1 MSLKA
6 IENRFTKQGWK
17 PFPFQKQ
24 SWKAFRDGQDV
35 LIHSQTG
42 SGKTLAA
49 ALGPLTQRS
58 SSETRVGAIRILWIN
73 PLRAL
78 TLDLERAL
86 QTVFSELAPAWRVES
101 RTGDTSGSKKS
112 KQIQSLPEVLIT
124 TPESLS
130 LLLTHEPVQKQL
142 VDLELVV
149 VDEWHELI
157 GSKRGVQT
165 ELALARLKRLNPK
178 LRING
183 LSATLGDPTL
193 ALRCL
198 VGMDRPG
205 ALIRGSSDR
214 RLQMECIIPDPIEK
228 FPHMG
233 RLGMRVV
240 EQVLE
245 VVDTSDSALVF
256 TNTRNQA
263 ENWYQKIQEL
273 RPDWEIGLHHGS
285 IELEERRR
293 VEMGIRSGELR
304 CVVCTASLDLGV
316 DFPPV
321 DLVVQVGSPKGIGRL
336 LQRAGRS
343 GHSPGKPSRILCTP
357 THTFELIEFSAA
369 RRLIERG
376 EVEPRTPLELSLDA
390 LSQHLV
396 TLGMGGGFAEQEAW
410 EEARSTYCFR
420 DMTESQWKWLLD
432 FVSFGGHALREYQQF
447 ARLKPSGKVG
457 SRKFQSQSKEV
468 ERFHR
473 MNIGTI
479 TSDNMVQV
487 QFLRG
492 GKLGFVE
499 EAFISR
505 LRPGESF
512 LFAGRK
518 LKLVQFRDMKAFV
531 RTSSAKQVAV
541 PRWVGGRMPLST
553 HLASETRREIER
565 YALGQKTGPETA
577 AAAPLLEAQK
587 LGSALPLFHQLLV
600 EVLSLRDGWRMTLYP
615 FEGRAVHEG
624 LGALLAFRLSQTI
637 PVTVSIT
644 VNDYGLELLASEP
657 IDVDALDWRDWFR
670 TGPDLDQ
677 EILEAAHGAEMAKRQ
692 FREIARVA
700 GLVFQGFPGA
710 QKSVRQIQASSGLL
724 FDVFQKYDPH
734 NLLLEQARQEA
745 LKQQF
750 DRPRLLQAL
759 ENLRSREILISRP
772 KHLTPMAFP
781 LWMERM
787 SSQISSESF
796 EDRVEKMIQ
805 SLNKKAP

>member
-6 IENRFTKQGWK
+6 IDHWFTSKGWK

-24 SWKAFRDGQDV
+24 SWKAFRDGQDI
-35 LIHSQTG
+35 LIHAQTG

-49 ALGPLTQRS
+49 ALGPLTLRGAAK
-58 SSETRVGAIRILWIN
+58 SEAGAIRILWIN

-86 QTVFSELAPAWRVES
+86 KSTLGELAPDWRVES
-101 RTGDTSGSKKS
+101 RTGDTSGARKS

-130 LLLTHEPVQKQL
+130 LLLTHEKVQKQL
-142 VDLELVV
+142 SSLELIV

-165 ELALARLKRLNPK
+165 ELALARLKRLNPEV
-178 LRING
+178 RITG
-183 LSATLGDPTL
+183 LSATLGDPEL
-193 ALRCL
+193 ALQCL
-198 VGMDRPG
+198 VGMDRQG
-205 ALIRGSSDR
+205 KLIRGSSDR
-214 RLQMECIIPDPIEK
+214 SLQMDCIIPDPIEK
-228 FPHMG
+228 FPRMG
-233 RLGMRVV
+233 RLGIRVV

-245 VVDTSDSALVF
+245 VVEESGSTLIF

-285 IELEERRR
+285 IELDERRR

-343 GHSPGKPSRILCTP
+343 GHSPGKPSRILCAP

-369 RRLIERG
+369 RKLIERG
-376 EVEPRTPLELSLDA
+376 EVEPRAPLELSLDA

-396 TLGMGGGFAEQEAW
+396 TLGMGGGFDEREAW

-420 DMTESQWKWLLD
+420 NLTENQWNWVLD
-432 FVSFGGHALREYQQF
+432 FVSFGGQALLQYQQF

-457 SRKFQSQSKEV
+457 SRTFQSQGKEV

-499 EAFISR
+499 EAFVSR

-518 LKLVQFRDMKAFV
+518 LKLVQFRDMKAIV
-531 RTSSAKQVAV
+531 RSSQSNQVAV

-565 YALGQKTGPETA
+565 YALRQKTGPETTA
-577 AAAPLLEAQK
+577 VAPVLEIQK
-587 LGSALPLFHQLLV
+587 QWSALPLFHQLLV
-600 EVLSLRDGWRMTLYP
+600 EILTLRDGWRMTIYP

-624 LGALLAFRLSQTI
+624 LGALLAFRLSQKTPI
-637 PVTVSIT
+637 TVSVA

-657 IDVDALDWRDWFR
+657 IDVNALDWKDWFR
-670 TGPDLDQ
+670 AGADLDQ

-710 QKSVRQIQASSGLL
+710 QKSARQIQASSGLL
-724 FDVFQKYDPH
+724 FDVFQKYDPK

-750 DRPRLLQAL
+750 DRPRLQLAL
-759 ENLRSREILISRP
+759 ENLQSKEILLKHP
-772 KHLTPMAFP
+772 KNLTPMAFP

-805 SLNKKAP
+805 SLNKKTP

>member
-1 MSLKA
+1 MSVKT
-6 IENRFTKQGWK
+6 IENWFAAKGWK
-17 PFPFQKQ
+17 AFPFQKQ

-35 LIHSQTG
+35 LIHAQTG

-49 ALGPLTQRS
+49 ALGPLTQRATAKS
-58 SSETRVGAIRILWIN
+58 RSGGIRILWIN

-86 QTVFSELAPAWRVES
+86 QSALEELAPDWRVES
-101 RTGDTSGSKKS
+101 RTGDTRSSKKTR
-112 KQIQSLPEVLIT
+112 QLQSLPEVLIT

-130 LLLTHEPVQKQL
+130 LLLTHKKVQDQL
-142 VDLELVV
+142 AGLELVV

-165 ELALARLKRLNPK
+165 ELALARLKRLNPN
-178 LRING
+178 LRLAG
-183 LSATLGDPTL
+183 LSATLGAPEL
-193 ALRCL
+193 ALQCL
-198 VGMDRPG
+198 VGMDRQG
-205 ALIRGSSDR
+205 KLIRGRSDR
-214 RLQMECIIPDPIEK
+214 TLEMDCIIPDPIEK

-245 VVDTSDSALVF
+245 VVDQSDSALIF

-263 ENWYQKIQEL
+263 ENWYQKIEEL
-273 RPDWEIGLHHGS
+273 RPHWELGLHHGS
-285 IELEERRR
+285 IELEDRRR
-293 VEMGIRSGELR
+293 VEMGIRSGDLR

-343 GHSPGKPSRILCTP
+343 GHSPGKPSRILCAP

-376 EVEPRTPLELSLDA
+376 EVEPRKPLEMSLDA

-396 TLGMGGGFAEQEAW
+396 TLGMGGGFDEQEAW
-410 EEARSTYCFR
+410 EEVRSTYCFR
-420 DMTESQWKWLLD
+420 DLTQSEWSWVLD
-432 FVSFGGHALREYQQF
+432 FVSYGGPALRQYQQF
-447 ARLKPSGKVG
+447 ARLKRSGKPG
-457 SRKFQSQSKEV
+457 KRNFQSQSKEV

-499 EAFISR
+499 ESFVSR

-518 LKLVQFRDMKAFV
+518 LKLVQFRDMKAIV
-531 RTSSAKQVAV
+531 RKSSAKQVAV

-577 AAAPLLEAQK
+577 AVASVLEIQK
-587 LGSALPLFHQLLV
+587 QWSALPLYHQLLV
-600 EVLSLRDGWRMTLYP
+600 EVLTLRDGWRMTLYP

-624 LGALLAFRLSQTI
+624 LGALLAFRLSQKTPI
-637 PVTVSIT
+637 TVSVA
-644 VNDYGLELLASEP
+644 VNDYGLELLASDP
-657 IDVDALDWRDWFR
+657 IDLEAMEWKEWFR
-670 TGPDLDQ
+670 SGDELDQ

-710 QKSVRQIQASSGLL
+710 QKSARQIQASSGLL
-724 FDVFQKYDPH
+724 FDVFQKYDPQ

-745 LKQQF
+745 LKSQF
-750 DRPRLLQAL
+750 DRPRLKQAL
-759 ENLRSREILISRP
+759 ENLQSCEILLSRP
-772 KHLTPMAFP
+772 RHLTPMAFP